1 MLCDCH
7 LEDVDLDL
15 DLIISLYSMKDFSH
29 RASSSEDGDNGSH
42 FQSIFESLHG
52 LSS

>member
-52 LSS
+52 MSS